1 MKEKDQ
7 YRTRQGSL
15 PEAIH
20 PEIGNG
26 AAWEA
31 DPHFLNLRK
40 VDPSAA
46 LDHKL
51 IDDVQRDE
59 IIRQWNSDVFPP
71 TADEI
76 STESPEERLPE
87 LTEEVTREKVRKERK
102 ILASARDK
110 GQKPDWFESIEDELV
125 LKEDPNKPSEP
136 AVIHEVSKE
145 EHRETQEEESHPV
158 PEGKRMLKAVK
169 KAQKKHKSGKRESG
183 IPDQAQADGSGLSPY
198 TKWLKSLR
206 GSEYVHPYEDDYAL
220 AGLSG
225 PHKQGISETFAD
237 LLASQGYKEQAADM
251 YRLLM
256 TKYPEKSSFFA
267 AKIEALK

>member
-1 MKEKDQ
+1 MEEKDQ
-7 YRTRQGSL
+7 HQSQKGKL

-26 AAWEA
+26 TAWET

-40 VDPSAA
+40 VDPLAD

-51 IDDVQRDE
+51 FDEAQRDE
-59 IIRQWNSDVFPP
+59 IISQWNSNLAPLP
-71 TADEI
+71 I
-76 STESPEERLPE
+76 SESHTEGQEEELPE
-87 LTEEVTREKVRKERK
+87 HIEEETRNKVRKERK

-125 LKEDPNKPSEP
+125 LKDDPNKPVDADTDFLSE
-136 AVIHEVSKE
+136 S
-145 EHRETQEEESHPV
+145 RQEETKPV
-158 PEGKRMLKAVK
+158 PEGKRVLKAVK
-169 KAQKKHKSGKRESG
+169 KAQKKQKTLKKEARKQQME
-183 IPDQAQADGSGLSPY
+183 QVDGSGLSPF

-225 PHKQGISETFAD
+225 PNKEGISETFAD
-237 LLASQGYKEQAADM
+237 LLALQGFKDRAADM

-256 TKYPEKSSFFA
+256 AKYPEKSSFFA

>member
-7 YRTRQGSL
+7 DQSQKGNL
-15 PEAIH
+15 PEALR

-40 VDPSAA
+40 VDPLAD

-51 IDDVQRDE
+51 LDGPQRDD
-59 IIRQWNSDVFPP
+59 IIRQWNSDLAPLPVPGS
-71 TADEI
+71 EG
-76 STESPEERLPE
+76 ESLEEKVPEH
-87 LTEEVTREKVRKERK
+87 TEEASRDKVRKERK
-102 ILASARDK
+102 ILASTRDK

-125 LKEDPNKPSEP
+125 LKEDPNKP
-136 AVIHEVSKE
+136 V
-145 EHRETQEEESHPV
+145 ETDTDTLHASRQEETKPV
-158 PEGKRMLKAVK
+158 PEGKRVIKAVK
-169 KAQKKHKSGKRESG
+169 KARKKQKTQKKEARSRQIEQG
-183 IPDQAQADGSGLSPY
+183 DGSGLSPY

-225 PHKQGISETFAD
+225 PNKEGISETFAD
-237 LLASQGYKEQAADM
+237 LLALQGFKDRAVDM
-251 YRLLM
+251 YKLLM
-256 TKYPEKSSFFA
+256 SKYPEKSSFFA

>member
-7 YRTRQGSL
+7 HQSQQSNL

-31 DPHFLNLRK
+31 DPHFLSLRK
-40 VDPSAA
+40 VDPSVD

-51 IDDVQRDE
+51 LDEAQRDD
-59 IIRQWNSDVFPP
+59 IIRQWNSDLLP
-71 TADEI
+71 T
-76 STESPEERLPE
+76 TGPEQGAENPE
-87 LTEEVTREKVRKERK
+87 AKTPSQTEEATPDKVRKERK

-125 LKEDPNKPSEP
+125 LKEDPNKPAEP
-136 AVIHEVSKE
+136 AVPQEA
-145 EHRETQEEESHPV
+145 TQVESNPV
-158 PEGKRMLKAVK
+158 PEGRRMLKAVK
-169 KAQKKHKSGKRESG
+169 KAKKKQKSKKKESG
-183 IPDQAQADGSGLSPY
+183 RQDQEQIDGYGLSPY

-206 GSEYVHPYEDDYAL
+206 GSEYVHPYEDDYGL
-220 AGLSG
+220 TGLSG

-237 LLASQGYKEQAADM
+237 LLASQGYKEQAEDM

-256 TKYPEKSSFFA
+256 AKYPEKSSFFA